1 MTLDYKA
8 VIGIVAV
15 VISILGYIPYF
26 RDILSGKTKPHAF
39 SWLVWG
45 VLNAI
50 AFAGQIQGK
59 GGPGMWAVGL
69 TAAALFAIF
78 VLSLVKGEKNIKP
91 FDWICL
97 AGAGV
102 SLLLWAVTNDPLA
115 SIILITVVDAFGFL
129 PTVRKAYSKPYQET
143 LVTYEINT
151 VKYLLV
157 VLALQNYTLV
167 TTLFP
172 LAVAIMNALFV
183 AMLIIRRRASRHAVT
198 T

>member
-8 VIGIVAV
+8 VLGVIAV
-15 VISILGYIPYF
+15 VISIFGYVPYF
-26 RDILSGKTKPHAF
+26 RDIISGKTKPHAF

-50 AFAGQIQGK
+50 AFAGQVHGK
-59 GGPGMWAVGL
+59 GGAGVWAVGL
-69 TAAALFAIF
+69 TAVVLFAIF
-78 VLSLVKGEKNIKP
+78 ILSLIKGEKNIKP
-91 FDWICL
+91 FDWLCL

-102 SLLLWAVTNDPLA
+102 SLLLWAVTKEPLG

-129 PTVRKAYSKPYQET
+129 PTVRKAYNKPHQET
-143 LVTYEINT
+143 LITYEINT
-151 VKYLLV
+151 LKYLLV
-157 VLALQNYTLV
+157 VLALQNYTLI

-183 AMLIIRRRASRHAVT
+183 GMLIIRRRKL
-198 T
+198 

>member
-129 PTVRKAYSKPYQET
+129 PTVRKAYSKPHQET
-143 LVTYEINT
+143 LITYEINT

-157 VLALQNYTLV
+157 VFALQNYTLV

-183 AMLIIRRRASRHAVT
+183 AMLIVRRRASRSTVS
-198 T
+198 